1 MIWVDNMKHNF
12 DELVNRRNTD
22 CKKYSQDF
30 YEESVLPMW
39 IADTDFLCPKPVTDA
54 IAERA
59 AHGIFGYPFDQKS
72 FAEAVCHW
80 MGTRFDY
87 HFGPEAVEYC
97 PGVIPGVICAVRA
110 FSNPGDKIVVQ
121 TPCYPPFRA
130 LVNNNG
136 RAMLENRL
144 VLKDGRYEIDFELLE
159 KQLSDPRT
167 RILLLCNPQNPTG
180 RVFTREELE
189 RMLELCV
196 KNHVKVLCDEI
207 HCDITYNQ
215 KHISFGSLSELAR
228 KNSVVFVNP
237 SKTFNTAGFR
247 TAAMIAP
254 DPDLR
259 NRVHQELVNGKIFGR
274 TIFGPLAL
282 VKAYTECAY
291 YADEIVEYLRENIAY
306 LKQRLE
312 KMERIRLIQP
322 EATYL
327 MWLDCH
333 GMELPHS
340 QIKAFFDKEAQ
351 VGLND
356 GMSFGCEGECFMRLN
371 VAVPRAVLKEGLN
384 RIEQAYQKRF
394 H

>member
-1 MIWVDNMKHNF
+1 MWVNTMKHNF
-12 DELVNRRNTD
+12 DELVDRRNTD

-30 YEESVLPMW
+30 YGRDVLPMW
-39 IADTDFLCPKPVTDA
+39 IADTDFRCPKPITDA
-54 IAERA
+54 VSQRA
-59 AHGIFGYPFDQKS
+59 AHGVFGYPFDQKS

-80 MGTRFDY
+80 MASRFDY

-110 FSNPGDKIVVQ
+110 FSNLGDKIVVQ

-130 LVNNNG
+130 LVHNNG
-136 RAMLENRL
+136 REMLENPL
-144 VLKDGRYEIDFELLE
+144 VLKEGRYEIDFPLLE
-159 KQLSDPRT
+159 QQLGDPRT

-180 RVFTREELE
+180 RVFSRRELE
-189 RMLELCV
+189 QILELCV
-196 KNHVKVLCDEI
+196 KNDVKVLCDEI
-207 HCDITYNQ
+207 HCDITYGCR
-215 KHISFGSLSELAR
+215 HIPFGSLSELAR
-228 KNSVVFVNP
+228 KNSVTFVNP

-254 DPDLR
+254 DPDLK

-291 YADEIVEYLRENIAY
+291 YADEMVEYLKGNIAY
-306 LKQRLE
+306 LDQRL
-312 KMERIRLIQP
+312 KTMERIRLVQP

-327 MWLDCH
+327 MWLDCS
-333 GMELPHS
+333 GMDLPHS
-340 QIKAFFDKEAQ
+340 QVKAFFDEEAR

-356 GMSFGCEGECFMRLN
+356 GMSFGSEGRGFMRLN
-371 VAVPRAVLKEGLN
+371 VAVPRSVLTEGLD
-384 RIEQAYQKRF
+384 RIEAAYRKRF
-394 H
+394 G

>member
-1 MIWVDNMKHNF
+1 MKHNF
-12 DELVNRRNTD
+12 DEFVDRRNTD

-30 YEESVLPMW
+30 YDENVLPMW
-39 IADTDFLCPKPVTDA
+39 IADTDFRCPKPITDA
-54 IAERA
+54 ISERA

-72 FAEAVCHW
+72 FSEAVCHW
-80 MGTRFDY
+80 MNTRFDD
-87 HFGPEAVEYC
+87 HVEPEAVEYC

-110 FSNPGDKIVVQ
+110 LSNPGDKIVVQ

-130 LVNNNG
+130 LVHNNG
-136 RAMLENRL
+136 RTLLENRL
-144 VLKDGRYEIDFELLE
+144 VLKNGRYEIDFELLE
-159 KQLSDPRT
+159 NQVRDPRT
-167 RILLLCNPQNPTG
+167 RLFILCNPQNPTG

-189 RMLELCV
+189 RMLQLCAD
-196 KNHVKVLCDEI
+196 NDVKVICDEI
-207 HCDITYNQ
+207 HCDITYNR

-254 DPDLR
+254 DADLR

-291 YADEIVEYLRENIAY
+291 YADELVEYLRGNIDY

-312 KMERIRLIQP
+312 KMERIRLVEP

-333 GMELPHS
+333 GMEMPHS
-340 QIKAFFDKEAQ
+340 QIKDFFDKEAK

-356 GMSFGCEGECFMRLN
+356 GISFGCEGECFMRLN
-371 VAVPRAVLKEGLN
+371 VAVPRSILAQGMD
-384 RIEQAYQKRF
+384 RIEEAYRKRF
-394 H
+394 G